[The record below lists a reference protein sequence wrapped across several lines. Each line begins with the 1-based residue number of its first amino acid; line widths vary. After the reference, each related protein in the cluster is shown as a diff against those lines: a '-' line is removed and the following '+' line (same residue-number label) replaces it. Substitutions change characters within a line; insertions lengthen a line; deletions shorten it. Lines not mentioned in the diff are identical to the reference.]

1 MATNPELDS
10 KLVENQQAQPA
21 PTVNLT
27 VDVNELNII
36 MGGLQELPHRVVD
49 PVLRNSSSRL
59 SPSWVNRKDNQ
70 CRPLD
75 LVPSQ

>member
-10 KLVENQQAQPA
+10 KLVENQQAQQA
-21 PTVNLT
+21 PTVTLT

-49 PVLRNSSSRL
+49 PVLKKL
-59 SPSWVNRKDNQ
+59 FQ
-70 CRPLD
+70 QAQ
-75 LVPSQ
+75 SQLGQPQG

>member
-1 MATNPELDS
+1 MATNPELDP
-10 KLVENQQAQPA
+10 KLVENQQAQAA

-49 PVLRNSSSRL
+49 PILKKIFQQAQAQL
-59 SPSWVNRKDNQ
+59 GQPQ
-70 CRPLD
+70 G
-75 LVPSQ
+75 

>member
-21 PTVNLT
+21 PTVTLT

-49 PVLRNSSSRL
+49 PILKKL
-59 SPSWVNRKDNQ
+59 FQQAQAQLGQPQ
-70 CRPLD
+70 G
-75 LVPSQ
+75 